1 MKSFSFFNSSKINF
15 TKLFLE
21 LLVVF
26 LGVTGGFLLQNYKE
40 IRADRDL
47 EKKYLEG
54 IHTDTKENITELK
67 ESIAEDSL
75 WLEQN
80 RYALALIVKDS
91 LPYDSAKTLMIHMA
105 FFSEFNAQTNTYANI
120 ANSGN
125 LNIIEDYELRQLIVD
140 CFNNFENFKLLEI
153 YFQKHNGN
161 NFMPYL
167 IANYNMFTRE
177 LISDDSH
184 KKNEFINIFAIHYSL
199 TQQRLDAY
207 RNLLEENMDLEKLL
221 LHSISK
227 F

>member
-1 MKSFSFFNSSKINF
+1 MKWFSFLKLSTINF

-47 EKKYLEG
+47 ENKYIEG
-54 IHTDTKENITELK
+54 IYTDTKENIQELK

-75 WLEQN
+75 WLDQN
-80 RYALALIVKDS
+80 RYALQLILKDS
-91 LPYDSAKTLMIHMA
+91 LSYDSAKTLMIHMA
-105 FFSEFNAQTNTYANI
+105 FFSEFNAQTNTYTNI
-120 ANSGN
+120 TNSGN
-125 LNIIEDYELRQLIVD
+125 LNIIEDFELRQSIVD
-140 CFNNFENFKLLEI
+140 CFNNFESFKLLEL

-167 IANYNMFTRE
+167 ISNYNMFTRE
-177 LISDDSH
+177 MVSNDSH

-199 TQQRLDAY
+199 TQQRLNAY
-207 RNLLEENMDLEKLL
+207 HDLLQENIALEQKLL
-221 LHSISK
+221 KSISNQ
-227 F
+227 